1 MKPFIIVF
9 YNIVASLKYY
19 QTTYK
24 ECDLVI
30 GYWSEW
36 AEWSDCKCKVCSF
49 INKEDFKL
57 QSNKVKLRSHAVR
70 RSVCQGAKATMLLW
84 CRFRHKRMRYV
95 VRSTSHVHWWSV
107 LRRVIRWSLGRVGAM
122 WGHPSE
128 SKQTIVIV
136 MRLFIFFSDYEQPA
150 PRRVVLI
157 CARRKTIVKSVA
169 VYNHQGHLILSS
181 EEQLLSLT
189 LHLIKSGRFQSTSK
203 LTKFRTVGL
212 VCSAWLTRLL
222 G

>member
-1 MKPFIIVF
+1 MKLFTFVL
-9 YNIVASLKYY
+9 YHMAASLKYY

-36 AEWSDCKCKVCSF
+36 AEWSDCKCKVYSF

-136 MRLFIFFSDYEQPA
+136 MRLFIFSAITNNLHHEELCWFVPGE
-150 PRRVVLI
+150 
-157 CARRKTIVKSVA
+157 K
-169 VYNHQGHLILSS
+169 LSS
-181 EEQLLSLT
+181 RALRYTIIRVISY
-189 LHLIKSGRFQSTSK
+189 
-203 LTKFRTVGL
+203 FRPRNN
-212 VCSAWLTRLL
+212 C
-222 G
+222 